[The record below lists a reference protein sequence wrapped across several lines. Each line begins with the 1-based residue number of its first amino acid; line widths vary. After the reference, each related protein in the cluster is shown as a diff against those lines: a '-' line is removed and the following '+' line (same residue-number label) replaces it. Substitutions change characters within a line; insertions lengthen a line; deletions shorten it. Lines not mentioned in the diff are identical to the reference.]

1 MDSKIIQNLILLS
14 TLSLGAPTLA
24 EQTLQNASSSVE
36 KPVSSLNILNK
47 IEVGGDWMGIG
58 FGSVWEASG
67 GLLYRI
73 SGIDNS
79 LQAKIPVGPDAYRGI
94 AIGESFVF
102 VPATGNQTLY
112 KIDPFQNKVV
122 GTLGLKFQGSEAS
135 VGVSKDS
142 VWIITEDTPAQP
154 ELSRVDIESMSV
166 VSKTKLPSLCA
177 GVVYAFESAWLA
189 CPQINQIIQVDG
201 KTGQIVASIATLSNP
216 RFITSSEDSV
226 WVLNQG
232 DGSVQRVD
240 PKLSAVSNTIDAK
253 LMGGGGDIAYGEGAI
268 WVTLPGKPVSKID
281 PATNTLSA
289 SFVGSSSLGDAIRA
303 GFGAVWVS
311 GGQLN
316 RIQVP

>member
-1 MDSKIIQNLILLS
+1 MNHKTLQKLILFS
-14 TLSLGAPTLA
+14 TLSLTVLTWAQQSPL
-24 EQTLQNASSSVE
+24 NASSSVE

-47 IEVGGDWMGIG
+47 IEVGGDWMGLG

-73 SGIDNS
+73 SGTDNS

-94 AIGESFVF
+94 AIGDSFVF
-102 VPATGNQTLY
+102 VPATGDQTLY
-112 KIDPFQNKVV
+112 KIDPIENKVA
-122 GTLGLKFQGSEAS
+122 GFLALKFQGSEAS

-142 VWIITEDTPAQP
+142 VWIVTADTPAQP
-154 ELSRVDIESMSV
+154 ELSRVDIETMTV

-177 GVVYAFESAWLA
+177 GVVYAFESVWLT

-201 KTGQIVASIATLSNP
+201 KTGQIVASIPTHSNP
-216 RFITSSEDSV
+216 RFIAASPDSV

-240 PKLSAVSNTIDAK
+240 PKHSAVSITIEAK
-253 LMGGGGDIAYGEGAI
+253 LSGGGGDIAYGEGAI
-268 WVTLPGKPVSKID
+268 WITIPGKPVSKID
-281 PATNTLSA
+281 PATNTLTA
-289 SFVGSSSLGDAIRA
+289 SFVGYSSLGDAIRA